1 MTAKTNIESTE
12 DSNAVSV
19 ESTALFALLAD
30 LRSEAKSYMDK
41 GNQGSS
47 NADYYCGKS
56 WAYDD
61 AADRLESIL
70 KANSVLSPP
79 LGEDNHTKH
88 LTD

>member
-1 MTAKTNIESTE
+1 MSAKTDIAKNTE
-12 DSNAVSV
+12 GSNAVSV

-30 LRSEAKSYMDK
+30 LRREAKSYMEK

-70 KANSVLSPP
+70 KAN
-79 LGEDNHTKH
+79 T
-88 LTD
+88 